1 MKFAANMFDT
11 VQNVDGLDVMAGLPK
26 EKSVAV
32 HGSYTSAQC
41 VACRAVVPI
50 DKFVAELVG
59 KQETPPL
66 CPKPK
71 CRAFLKPSI
80 VMYGVAA
87 AALVRLLR
95 LSPFA
100 TGTESHCRRN
110 FLRFRRKMWPRL
122 IALSSWAHLW
132 RSSRSVRA

>member
-1 MKFAANMFDT
+1 M
-11 VQNVDGLDVMAGLPK
+11 DGLDVMAGLPK

-80 VMYGVAA
+80 VMYGRLRLPRWYACCDCHHLQQVRRAIAA
-87 AALVRLLR
+87 AV
-95 LSPFA
+95 F
-100 TGTESHCRRN
+100 
-110 FLRFRRKMWPRL
+110 
-122 IALSSWAHLW
+122 
-132 RSSRSVRA
+132 

>member
-1 MKFAANMFDT
+1 

-80 VMYGVAA
+80 VMYGRLRLPRWYAYCECHHSQHVRRAIAA
-87 AALVRLLR
+87 AVFRD
-95 LSPFA
+95 FA
-100 TGTESHCRRN
+100 ARCG
-110 FLRFRRKMWPRL
+110 PG
-122 IALSSWAHLW
+122 
-132 RSSRSVRA
+132 